1 MALSIGTRL
10 GPYEITAPLGA
21 GGMGE
26 VYRARDTRLDRT
38 VAVKILADGLA
49 HAPGFKD
56 RFEREARTVSSLN
69 HPSICALYDV
79 GSQDGTEFLVMEYL
93 DGETLAA
100 RLQRRPMSLQECVR
114 HAIELAGA
122 LDAAHRHGV
131 VHRDLKPANI
141 MLCKSGLKLMDFGL
155 ARDRR
160 PRASADATIAATF
173 TQEGS
178 ILGTPSYMAP
188 EQVQGAEADARS
200 DIFAFGA
207 TLYEMVT
214 GARAFPGS
222 NPHSIAA
229 AILEK
234 QPERIAALRP
244 EVPAALEHLIA
255 LCLTKDP
262 DERWQS
268 AHDLELELKSIL
280 EIPNSVVRGSKR
292 SGVTWALVAATLFF
306 SATTIFLLLRSRH
319 SDTAHAYRASLLP
332 PPGTS
337 FEPYNFALSPDGKR
351 LAFVGI
357 AEDGRDF
364 LWVRALD
371 GRLAQQFAATEGA
384 SFPFW
389 APDNRRV
396 GFFAER
402 HLKTLDTRSGAVNV
416 IGDAPIGRGR
426 TWNRLGTI
434 VFAPSTVSPLL
445 SVSESGGPAKRATP
459 YDTQSGQADRWP
471 WFLPDDDHFLY
482 IQNWGTKQDR
492 NLNGL
497 YLGSVKTGQSKLL
510 SSEVSDNV
518 SFSSGQILFVQGRSL
533 MAQDFNPGTGKLTGT
548 PSTILNRELDATN
561 TFGRVG
567 VSVSSNGVA
576 VFQPISDVASELLWL
591 DRGGKEVG
599 RIPESGSDSPALSP
613 DSQLLAMSSDVTG
626 NSVRVI
632 RLVDLQRGIATQL
645 TDGGAETTPVW
656 SPDGSQIAYASLGVK
671 VDQRPANGSGK
682 AETLLQGFFRLAPTD
697 YSPDG
702 RFLTFTTFEKGPPYL
717 AVYDRSRRN
726 TALIVPGSN
735 GQFSPDGKWLA
746 YSGETDRVNVSVQ
759 PFPANGTKIQISS
772 NGGAQPRWSRDGRSL
787 FFIAPDRKLMEVTL
801 TVEGGKL
808 LAGLPRPLFQT
819 RIIATSKTF
828 FQYDVDRKN
837 NRFLVNSI
845 KPNAPLTLVTNW
857 QATPEP

>member
-1 MALSIGTRL
+1 MPLTSGTRL

-38 VAVKILADGLA
+38 VAVKILANGLA

-100 RLQRRPMSLQECVR
+100 RLQRAPMSLQECVR

-122 LDAAHRHGV
+122 LDAAHRHGI

-141 MLCKSGLKLMDFGL
+141 MLCKSGVKLMDFGL

-160 PRASADATIAATF
+160 PRASADATIAATL
-173 TQEGS
+173 TQEGA

-200 DIFAFGA
+200 DLFAFGA

-255 LCLTKDP
+255 LCLAKDP

-268 AHDLELELKSIL
+268 AHDLKLELKSIL
-280 EIPNSVVRGSKR
+280 EIPASAVRGSKR
-292 SGVTWALVAATLFF
+292 SGVTWALVAAALLFG
-306 SATTIFLLLRSRH
+306 ATTIFLLLRSRH
-319 SDTAHAYRASLLP
+319 SDTPHSYRASLLP

-337 FEPYNFALSPDGKR
+337 FEPYNFALSQDGKR

-364 LWVRALD
+364 LWVRSLD
-371 GRLAQQFAATEGA
+371 GRLAQQFTATEGA

-396 GFFAER
+396 GFFAEG

-416 IGDAPIGRGR
+416 VSDALAGRGG

-434 VFAPSTVSPLL
+434 VFAPSIASPLL
-445 SVSESGGPAKRATP
+445 SVSESGGPTKQTTP
-459 YDTQSGQADRWP
+459 IDRQSGNGERWP
-471 WFLPDDDHFLY
+471 WFLLDDDHFLFLRSRGV
-482 IQNWGTKQDR
+482 NAS
-492 NLNGL
+492 GL
-497 YLGSVKTGQSKLL
+497 YIGSVKNGQSKLL
-510 SSEVSDNV
+510 SADVHGNV
-518 SFSSGQILFVQGRSL
+518 SFGSGQILFAEGRSL
-533 MAQDFNPGTGKLTGT
+533 MAQDFDPGTGKLTGT
-548 PSTILNRELDATN
+548 PSTIFNRELSGTN
-561 TFGRVG
+561 MLLQVG
-567 VSVSSNGVA
+567 VSVSANGVA
-576 VFQPISDVASELLWL
+576 VFQSISDATSDLLWL
-591 DRGGKEVG
+591 DRDGKELG
-599 RIPESGSDSPALSP
+599 RIRELGSDPALSP
-613 DSQLLAMSSDVTG
+613 DGQLLALSSDVAG
-626 NSVRVI
+626 NGTSVI
-632 RLVDLQRGIATQL
+632 RVVELKRGIATQL
-645 TDGGAETTPVW
+645 TDGGVEAEPAW
-656 SPDGSQIAYASLGVK
+656 SPDGARIVYKSRGT
-671 VDQRPANGSGK
+671 VDQRPVDGSAK
-682 AETLLQGFFRLAPTD
+682 AETLFEAHGGFPNAYT
-697 YSPDG
+697 PDG
-702 RFLTFTTFEKGPPYL
+702 RFLAYTTFEKGAPDL
-717 AVYDRSRRN
+717 AVYDGSRRD
-726 TALIVPGSN
+726 TSLIGPGAN

-746 YSGETDRVNVSVQ
+746 YNLNTDRLNLFVQ
-759 PFPANGTKIQISS
+759 PFPGTGTKVQISS
-772 NGGAQPRWSRDGRSL
+772 NGGAQPRWSRDGKSL
-787 FFIAPDRKLMEVTL
+787 FFITPDRRLMEVAL
-801 TVEGGKL
+801 TVEDGKL
-808 LAGLPRPLFQT
+808 VAGLPRPLFQT

-857 QATPEP
+857 QATREP